1 MQFCLTPEQDQ
12 IGRASREFA
21 EEEIEPLVE
30 QIEKTGRFPRQL
42 WEKMGDRQLLGIVY
56 PKEYGGLGGDFM
68 SHVVAL
74 EEICRILASVG
85 GSCSGAHL
93 ALLSILSSG
102 SDELKAKYLPPAL
115 KGRSVACFATT
126 EPNASSDLMGIE
138 TKAVLEG
145 DCWVLNGTKRYITN
159 APYADIAVVFAKT
172 GERRLSAF
180 VVDMNSA
187 GVSVGELEETMGVKG
202 QEICDIILD
211 NVRVPKDNLIGE
223 RNTGFAVA
231 TQNLGGG
238 RIVVG
243 ATGVGIAQ
251 AAFEES
257 VKYAKQRKQFG
268 KEIARFEVIQFYL
281 ADMAILISA
290 ARNLNYQAASLKD
303 ANLHHTRESAV
314 AKCFGTE
321 AAVDVTRKAVQI
333 HGGFGYTKQAKVE
346 RLYRDAK
353 VTEIYEGANEIQRII
368 IARDVLGKEW
378 VSV

>member
-1 MQFCLTPEQDQ
+1 MKMKCPKCQFENREGIKFCEKCGAKLELVCPNC
-12 IGRASREFA
+12 RANIPLDREFCGECGHNLA
-21 EEEIEPLVE
+21 TPSPTQAPPVELSFEEKLENIQRYLP
-30 QIEKTGRFPRQL
+30 
-42 WEKMGDRQLLGIVY
+42 
-56 PKEYGGLGGDFM
+56 GGLT
-68 SHVVAL
+68 
-74 EEICRILASVG
+74 EKILAQRG
-85 GSCSGAHL
+85 
-93 ALLSILSSG
+93 
-102 SDELKAKYLPPAL
+102 K
-115 KGRSVACFATT
+115 
-126 EPNASSDLMGIE
+126 IE
-138 TKAVLEG
+138 
-145 DCWVLNGTKRYITN
+145 
-159 APYADIAVVFAKT
+159 
-172 GERRLSAF
+172 GERKQVTVLLCNTEGFSTLYERLSAF
-180 VVDMNSA
+180 VVDMHSA

-202 QEICDIILD
+202 QEICDIVLD
-211 NVRVPKDNLIGE
+211 NVRVSKGNLIGDQ
-223 RNTGFAVA
+223 NTGFAVA

-268 KEIARFEVIQFYL
+268 KEIGKEIDQFEVIQFYL
-281 ADMAILISA
+281 ADMAILIGA
-290 ARNLNYQAASLKD
+290 ARNLNYHAASLKD
-303 ANLHHTRESAV
+303 VDLPHTIESAV

-368 IARDVLGKEW
+368 IAWDVLGKEW